1 MLKGTRNLSALYR
14 PTRKFASLA
23 RFTSRCA
30 FTMRGI
36 SLDGNAPRF
45 FAPELNSD
53 LMFEGTRKLPAL
65 CRTERTVAMPKRV
78 TYRCALTMGGISL
91 NRNCLHFLV
100 PELSSDFMLK
110 RTSNLSAQSR
120 LKRTVPALVRFISR
134 CAFSMRGISLGGNYP
149 RFLVPELSSHLVSSM
164 PPCAHGRY
172 TRAIYLPMRIHNARH
187 KPGCKLSSLCGARSK
202 FGFDAQWHPQLVRAM
217 PPYARDC
224 HPRVIYFPMR
234 IHNAKHKP

>member
-1 MLKGTRNLSALYR
+1 MLKGTRNLSSLCR

-36 SLDGNAPRF
+36 SLDGNSPRF

-65 CRTERTVAMPKRV
+65 CRTARTVAMPKRV

-110 RTSNLSAQSR
+110 RTSNLSTQSR

-149 RFLVPELSSHLVSSM
+149 RFLVPELSSHLILKRARNLSALCRPARTAATLARFTSR
-164 PPCAHGRY
+164 CAFTMRGISLDANCPHFLVPELNSDLMLNG
-172 TRAIYLPMRIHNARH
+172 TRNLSALCRPTPAIAT
-187 KPGCKLSSLCGARSK
+187 
-202 FGFDAQWHPQLVRAM
+202 LV
-217 PPYARDC
+217 
-224 HPRVIYFPMR
+224 
-234 IHNAKHKP
+234 